1 MVQFLPFL
9 ERERMKLIID
19 DRYISLEEIRQ
30 ATHVSLSSESHFEE
44 NFSLSHT
51 FLMNEIKK
59 GKPIY
64 GVTTGYGASGKNYL
78 TYEQSATLQQNLYRF
93 HGCGMGEPLS
103 PRIARYALICRLISL
118 SKGKSGISYELLQRL
133 ILLLEKE
140 MIPVIPSLGSV
151 GASGDLTPLSYIAA
165 VIAGEREVWYE
176 GTIQPTHEV
185 YAKLGITPY
194 VFKPKEALAI
204 MNGTTIMSAIALD
217 GLERFEVLLASMES
231 FVAGMFEV
239 LLGDTTPLDSFVHE
253 AKPFSGQ
260 IQSAANIKAKIEG
273 SKLTHG
279 RDDRYDK
286 FFADHDLNIQD
297 TYSVRCAPQVLGVIR
312 DNLEISKQ
320 WVEQEINSVND
331 NPLID
336 GKNQKIYTSGNFYG
350 GYVAHAMDTLKICA
364 ANLADLLDKEFAL
377 LVDHKFNRG
386 LGENLKLSREP
397 YFHGFKAMQITLSS
411 LSADVIKNTTA
422 ASIHSRPTES
432 LNQDKVSMGTT
443 AALDFQKMLEPI
455 GLMLS
460 IAFMGLAQAVDIRG
474 KQSVS
479 PTLLKHHDAIR
490 EHAKALLEDR
500 RMDIDIHKIHKIVCK
515 GLLA

>member
-1 MVQFLPFL
+1 
-9 ERERMKLIID
+9 MKLIID
-19 DRYISLEEIRQ
+19 DRYISLEEISNASRVQ
-30 ATHVSLSSESHFEE
+30 VSKESHFEE
-44 NFSLSHT
+44 NFSLGHT

-78 TYEQSATLQQNLYRF
+78 TYEQSAILQQNLYRF
-93 HGCGMGEPLS
+93 HGCGVGEPLS
-103 PRIARYALICRLISL
+103 FQISRYALICRLISL
-118 SKGKSGISYELLQRL
+118 SKGKSGISYALLQRL
-133 ILLLEKE
+133 VLLLEKE
-140 MIPVIPSLGSV
+140 IIPVIPSLGSV

-165 VIAGEREVWYE
+165 VIAGEREVWYD
-176 GTIQPTHEV
+176 GSILPTSEV
-185 YAKLGITPY
+185 YAKLGIAPY

-204 MNGTTIMSAIALD
+204 MNGTTIMSAIALSA
-217 GLERFEVLLASMES
+217 LERFEVLLSSMES

-239 LLGDTTPLDSFVHE
+239 LLGDTTPLDEFVHE
-253 AKPFSGQ
+253 AKPFVGQ
-260 IQSAANIKAKIEG
+260 IQVAANIKAKIEG

-286 FFADHDLNIQD
+286 FFADNDLNIQD
-297 TYSVRCAPQVLGVIR
+297 TYSMRCAPQVLGVIR
-312 DNLEISKQ
+312 DNLEISKK

-386 LGENLKLSREP
+386 LGENLKLSKEH

-443 AALDFQKMLEPI
+443 AALDFKKMMEPLE
-455 GLMLS
+455 LMLS
-460 IAFMGLAQAVDIRG
+460 IAFIGLAQAVDIRD
-474 KQSVS
+474 KQNVS
-479 PTLLKHHDAIR
+479 PFLLNIYHTLR
-490 EHAKALLEDR
+490 EKVPPLLEDR
-500 RMDIDIHKIHKIVCK
+500 RMDWDIAHMQRKVYR
-515 GLLA
+515 GEFA